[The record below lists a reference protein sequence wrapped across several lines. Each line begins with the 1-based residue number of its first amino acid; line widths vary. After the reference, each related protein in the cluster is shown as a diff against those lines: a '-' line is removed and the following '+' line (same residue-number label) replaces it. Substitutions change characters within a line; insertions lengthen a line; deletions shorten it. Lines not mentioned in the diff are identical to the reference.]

1 MPPPVDLALERV
13 IRRNTVILGS
23 IYAIGWAVIQLQSA
37 LTAITTEVLTGETA
51 VAGVG
56 SALFLVALGLVAVPA
71 GRLMDRVG
79 RGPVLT
85 LGFLAAAA
93 ASGVLFVAVEYRL
106 VPLFFAALVALGLR
120 VGTVKP
126 GPGRA
131 A

>member
-56 SALFLVALGLVAVPA
+56 SALFLVALGLGLGTVNLARVGAADMAPPDKRA
-71 GRLMDRVG
+71 SRVG
-79 RGPVLT
+79 RVLLGAAVGAILGPIV
-85 LGFLAAAA
+85 F
-93 ASGVLFVAVEYRL
+93 S
-106 VPLFFAALVALGLR
+106 PLLSNRTGA
-120 VGTVKP
+120 
-126 GPGRA
+126 
-131 A
+131 